1 MGQRT
6 TNDAIDDVGRDSGEE
21 EVIQLL
27 VALVFSINHHLFKN
41 EQVYNSVPSTGG
53 DIRDILEIL
62 CELEVGRMHA
72 RAGLEILVSPVVFC
86 LSTFYLPCYRYFPCW
101 SCSVSKTQGKT
112 AEN

>member
-1 MGQRT
+1 
-6 TNDAIDDVGRDSGEE
+6 VGRDSGKE

-27 VALVFSINHHLFKN
+27 VALVFSINHHYLFLKN

-86 LSTFYLPCYRYFPCW
+86 LSTMVPSTFPVTYITLLVLFCQQNTRQN
-101 SCSVSKTQGKT
+101 SKT
-112 AEN
+112 A